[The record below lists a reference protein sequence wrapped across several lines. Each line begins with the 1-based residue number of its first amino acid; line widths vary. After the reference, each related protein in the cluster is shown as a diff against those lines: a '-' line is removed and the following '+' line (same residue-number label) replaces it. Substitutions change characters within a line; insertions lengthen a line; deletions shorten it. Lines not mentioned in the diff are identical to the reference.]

1 MKNLLTPTIVRPAAG
16 RQAGLLVTIA
26 SKALQECH
34 APHSN
39 WVLELQSQITPCT
52 AIFNRDRCS
61 HLHTPCRYYVKAVK
75 KPRDRASIALAV
87 RIGSVVEEEHERGVA
102 HIVEHL

>member
-1 MKNLLTPTIVRPAAG
+1 MKDA
-16 RQAGLLVTIA
+16 
-26 SKALQECH
+26 K
-34 APHSN
+34 
-39 WVLELQSQITPCT
+39 QSIIQQTRMP
-52 AIFNRDRCS
+52 